1 MIRKLLAYLREFRK
15 DAILAP
21 SLIVLEVIC
30 ELVLP
35 LLMERIIDVG
45 INGNGGVSYIVRMGG
60 AMLII
65 SVLSMFCGVFAAKHA
80 AYASQGFG
88 RNLRNAMFGK
98 IQSFSF
104 SSIDRFSAASLITR
118 TTNDVNMLQT
128 TVAMSLRIL
137 VRAPMQLIT
146 ALIVCLFMN
155 ARLTVILVVA
165 IPVLFLAAGSLMKRV
180 RPLFKIFQEKIDG
193 LNGAVQEDLI
203 GIRTVKAY
211 VREEH
216 ENERFGRANQELL
229 NAGLAAVMRIIVM
242 MPMVM
247 LIMNAALMAV
257 FWFGGKQVIAGTMLT
272 GELYSF
278 FLYIAQVLI
287 SAMMV
292 AICFFQMTRASA
304 CANRILEVLESEP
317 DITDGVL
324 TAGELPPA
332 LGKIEFRDVSFRYR
346 EGTGDDVLSHVSFS
360 IEPGG
365 FVGIVGATGTGK
377 STLVN
382 LIPRFYDVTGGS
394 VFVDGTD
401 VRDYPVEALRSR
413 IGMVLQKNVLFKGSI
428 RENLLWG
435 DKNGT
440 EDEMIRAAKDAQAHD
455 FITAM
460 PDGYDTMLDQGGTNV
475 SGGQRQR
482 LCIARAMLRH
492 PAILILDDSTSAVDS
507 ATEAE
512 IQRSFHENLKD
523 TTVLI
528 IAQRIS
534 SVRYAD
540 KIIVLEDD
548 HISGIGSHE
557 ELLRSNQ
564 IYREIFQSQ
573 QEGAIFH
580 E

>member
-1 MIRKLLAYLREFRK
+1 MIKKMLVYLKEFKK

-21 SLIVLEVIC
+21 TLIVLEVIC

-45 INGNGGVSYIVRMGG
+45 INGGGGVSYIVCNGLVM
-60 AMLII
+60 AAV

-88 RNLRNAMFGK
+88 RNLRNAMFEK

-118 TTNDVNMLQT
+118 TTNDVNMLQN

-155 ARLTVILVVA
+155 ARLTLILVVA
-165 IPVLFLAAGSLMKRV
+165 VPILFLAAGTLMKKV

-193 LNGAVQEDLI
+193 LNAAVQEDLV

-216 ENERFGRANQELL
+216 ENERFGKANAELL
-229 NAGLAAVMRIIVM
+229 SAGLNAVMRIIVM

-247 LIMNAALMAV
+247 LIMNAVMMAV
-257 FWFGGKQVIAGTMLT
+257 FWFGGRQVIAGTMLT

-292 AICFFQMTRASA
+292 AMCLFQMTRASA
-304 CANRILEVLESEP
+304 CANRIREVLESEP
-317 DITDGVL
+317 DITDGPL
-324 TAGELPPA
+324 SPDDLPPA

-346 EGTGDDVLSHVSFS
+346 EGSGDDVLSHISFS
-360 IEPGG
+360 IEPGE
-365 FVGIVGATGTGK
+365 FVGLVGATGTGK

-382 LIPRFYDVTGGS
+382 LIPRFYDVSGGQ
-394 VFVDGTD
+394 VLVDGTD

-428 RENLLWG
+428 RDNLRWG
-435 DKNGT
+435 DKDCT
-440 EDEMIRAAKDAQAHD
+440 EEEMIRAAKDAQAHD
-455 FITAM
+455 FISAM
-460 PDGYDTMLDQGGTNV
+460 PDGYDTILDQGGTNV

-512 IQRSFHENLKD
+512 IQKSFHENLRD

-534 SVRYAD
+534 SVRCAD
-540 KIIVLEDD
+540 KIIVLDDD
-548 HISGIGSHE
+548 HISGIGSHDD
-557 ELLRSNQ
+557 LIRTDK

-573 QEGAIFH
+573 QEGAMFH